1 MLWMLP
7 FAGAAVG
14 GLINKKDPLKGALM
28 GGALGAGGMAAAPAL
43 GIGAGASGAAGAASA
58 AAPMP
63 VFDPTAGQWLQSST
77 AAVKGGEGLGLLE
90 TFDKVATPAAKGL
103 GVASTAQGLLN
114 PPEQPIQ
121 AQPLQSKP
129 VDFGGL
135 LSQRPQAMSDQDRY
149 MQRIQAMMQG
159 GYRG

>member
-7 FAGAAVG
+7 LAGAAVG
-14 GLINKKDPLKGALM
+14 GLMNKKDPLKGALM
-28 GGALGAGGMAAAPAL
+28 GGALGAGGMAAAPAF
-43 GIGAGASGAAGAASA
+43 GIGAGASGGAASA

-63 VFDPTAGQWLQSST
+63 VFDPISGQWLQSST
-77 AAVKGGEGLGLLE
+77 AAVKGGEGMGLLD
-90 TFDKVATPAAKGL
+90 TIDKVATPAAKGL
-103 GVASTAQGLLN
+103 GAISTAQGLLN

-135 LSQRPQAMSDQDRY
+135 LSHRPQAMSDQDKY

>member
-7 FAGAAVG
+7 LAGAAAG
-14 GLINKKDPLKGALM
+14 ALLNKKDPLKGALM

-43 GIGAGASGAAGAASA
+43 GIGAASAAGGAAGGAAAAGSAGAASA
-58 AAPMP
+58 G
-63 VFDPTAGQWLQSST
+63 TAGT
-77 AAVKGGEGLGLLE
+77 AGAAGTQGGLLSG
-90 TFDKVATPAAKGL
+90 FMQYADPAMKGI
-103 GVASTAQGLLN
+103 GAASQAQGLLN

-135 LSQRPQAMSDQDRY
+135 LSQRPQAMIDQDRY